1 MKLPLSNLSAPW
13 EAIMIELNENLKIF
27 YINISCHFEPSN
39 ICIMEIDVEYHDDMN
54 NLSTSR
60 DWTKLDDNLMSL
72 IKADWIESIRYCKV
86 SNEKNMK
93 VTRSNANQIDWKS
106 CSMKNPWKF
115 RKKKRRSRSHK
126 YLMKVEEVSGWSFV
140 SLPVS
145 HPVES
150 TRVTFQCS

>member
-13 EAIMIELNENLKIF
+13 EAIMIESNENPKIF

-72 IKADWIESIRYCKV
+72 IKADWIESIRYFAV

-93 VTRSNANQIDWKS
+93 VTRSNANQIEWKS
-106 CSMKNPWKF
+106 CSMKKPWKF
-115 RKKKRRSRSHK
+115 RWNNMLSINFRQKISFFLLNLSLDSPSNRRHLLFRHWK
-126 YLMKVEEVSGWSFV
+126 GLFW
-140 SLPVS
+140 
-145 HPVES
+145 
-150 TRVTFQCS
+150 